1 MALTVGELTGFI
13 DLDDSGAQRGLARTR
28 AGLDEL
34 ARGAD
39 GRLRDLRGRFV
50 AQSAAMGGALG
61 DGVRS
66 GALRAAKGLA
76 LVGGAVPLV
85 AAGTAALGGL
95 AAGAVAAGLAVKAF
109 SAAVG
114 PQMEAVQ
121 EVAALAEEAE
131 KAAAEGAEDAAEK
144 QQAYTD
150 ALAQLPPATRDAAS
164 AFIGLKSDYQA
175 WSDSLSTTT
184 MPVVTKGITVLR
196 DLLPTLTPFVEGAAT
211 AFGGFFDDVSAGIKS
226 AEFKEWA
233 SETAAVGGPAL
244 RDILDVVKNFAIGF
258 GGLLQAFLPASA
270 GVTGGLVD
278 MSQAFADWGTS
289 LDDSE
294 GFATFLDLA
303 EQGAGTLG
311 DLGGAAIELLVALSP
326 LLGVTTQLA
335 IYLAQVISA
344 VPTPVLAALA
354 VTIGAVTVASKAWA
368 LAQTVVAARNRIW
381 TATQWQ
387 LNASMFASPVFWI
400 IAAIVALVAVVVLI
414 ATKTTWFQTA
424 WSVAWGFIQSTT
436 DAAVSGVGT
445 ALGWF
450 GSLPGRLGGWFGS
463 AKDAAVGKVTELT
476 TWLTGLPGR
485 TASALAGLP
494 GSLGRS
500 ARAGFQAFRTA
511 AGQRAA
517 EFLVWVRGM
526 PRRIASGIGS
536 LGGLLTGKGRDV
548 VRGLWRGIKSMGG
561 WLRETLIGWAKSIIP
576 GPVAKALGINSPSR
590 VMADQVG
597 RWIPAGIV
605 DGIES
610 GQGAVDRTMRN
621 LVTTPTP
628 GQATAA
634 AVAAQTSAATG
645 ASGPGGGRIVLDVT
659 GADADWKRL
668 IRRMVRV
675 DGRGNVQTAFGT

>member
-34 ARGAD
+34 ARGTD

-50 AQSAAMGGALG
+50 AESAAMGGALG
-61 DGVRS
+61 DNVRS
-66 GALRAAKGLA
+66 GAVRAAKGLA

-121 EVAALAEEAE
+121 EVATLAVEAE
-131 KAAAEGAEDAAEK
+131 KAAAEGAADAAEK

-150 ALAQLPPATRDAAS
+150 ALSRLPPATRDAAT

-196 DLLPTLTPFVEGAAT
+196 DLLPTLTPFVEAAAG
-211 AFGGFFDDVSAGIKS
+211 AFGGFFDDVSAGVKS

-233 SETAAVGGPAL
+233 SETSAVAGPAL
-244 RDILDVVKNFAIGF
+244 RDILTVVKNFAIGF

-278 MSQAFADWGTS
+278 MSAAFADWGTS

-303 EQGAGTLG
+303 DQGGETLA
-311 DLGGAAIELLVALSP
+311 DLGGAAIALLVALSP
-326 LLGVTTQLA
+326 LIGVGTQLA
-335 IYLAQVISA
+335 MVLAQIISGI
-344 VPTPVLAALA
+344 PTPVLTGFAIVL
-354 VTIGAVTVASKAWA
+354 GSVTVATKAWA
-368 LAQTVVAARNRIW
+368 LAQAVVAARNRIW
-381 TATQWQ
+381 TGTQWA

-424 WSVAWGFIQSTT
+424 WSTAWGFIKSTT
-436 DAAVSGVGT
+436 DTAVSGIGT
-445 ALGWF
+445 ALNWF
-450 GSLPGRLGGWFGS
+450 ASLPGRLGGWFGS
-463 AKDAAVGKVTELT
+463 AKDAAIAKLSELRS
-476 TWLTGLPGR
+476 W
-485 TASALAGLP
+485 LAGFP
-494 GSLGRS
+494 
-500 ARAGFQAFRTA
+500 ARAGVALAALPGALRQRAVAGFSAFRSA
-511 AGQRAA
+511 AGQQAGI
-517 EFLVWVRGM
+517 FLGWVRGF
-526 PRRIASGIGS
+526 PRSIAAGIGS
-536 LGGLLTGKGRDV
+536 LGGLLRGHGRDV
-548 VRGLWRGIKSMGG
+548 VRGLWAGIRSMGG
-561 WLRETLIGWAKSIIP
+561 WLKSTITGWAKSVIP
-576 GPVAKALGINSPSR
+576 GPVARALRIGSPSR
-590 VMADQVG
+590 LMADEVG

-605 DGIES
+605 QGIES

-634 AVAAQTSAATG
+634 AMAAQTSTPAGG
-645 ASGPGGGRIVLDVT
+645 AVGGGRLVLDVT
-659 GADADWKRL
+659 GADAEFKRL

-675 DGRGNVQTAFGT
+675 DGRGSVQTAFGT

>member
-28 AGLDEL
+28 AGMDDLV
-34 ARGAD
+34 RGAD

-50 AQSAAMGGALG
+50 AESAAMGGALG
-61 DGVRS
+61 DNVRS

-76 LVGGAVPLV
+76 LVGGAVPMV
-85 AAGTAALGGL
+85 AAGTAALFGL
-95 AAGAVAAGLAVKAF
+95 AAGAVAAGFAVKAF

-144 QQAYTD
+144 QKAYTD
-150 ALAQLPPATRDAAS
+150 ALSQLPPATRDAAS

-258 GGLLQAFLPASA
+258 AGLLQAFLPASA
-270 GVTGGLVD
+270 GVTGGLVS
-278 MSQAFADWGTS
+278 MSAAFADWGTS

-294 GFATFLDLA
+294 GFATFLDLV

-311 DLGGAAIELLVALSP
+311 DLGGAAVELLVALSP

-335 IYLAQVISA
+335 IYLAQIISA

-354 VTIGAVTVASKAWA
+354 VTVGAVTVAMKAWA
-368 LAQTVVAARNRIW
+368 LAQTIVAARNRIW

-387 LNASMFASPVFWI
+387 LNASMFASPVFWV

-414 ATKTTWFQTA
+414 ATKTTWFQQA
-424 WSVAWGFIQSTT
+424 WSAAWGFIKSTT
-436 DAAVSGVGT
+436 DTVIAGIGT

-450 GSLPGRLGGWFGS
+450 GQLPGRLGGWFGA
-463 AKDAAVGKVTELT
+463 AKDAAVRKLLELLL
-476 TWLTGLPGR
+476 WLGGLPGR
-485 TASALAGLP
+485 AASALAALP
-494 GSLGRS
+494 GRLRGAASL
-500 ARAGFQAFRTA
+500 GFQAFRSA
-511 AGQRAA
+511 AGLKAS
-517 EFLVWVRGM
+517 EFLGWVRGL
-526 PRRIASGIGS
+526 PRSIAAGIGS
-536 LGGLLTGKGRDV
+536 LSGLLRGHGRDV
-548 VRGLWRGIKSMGG
+548 VRGLWAGIRSMGG
-561 WLRETLIGWAKSIIP
+561 WLKNTITGWAKSVIP
-576 GPVAKALGINSPSR
+576 GPVARALRIGSPSR
-590 VMADQVG
+590 LMADEVG

-605 DGIES
+605 QGIES
-610 GQGAVDRTMRN
+610 GAGAVDRTMRT

-634 AVAAQTSAATG
+634 AMAAQTATPTG
-645 ASGPGGGRIVLDVT
+645 GVVGGGGRLVLDVT
-659 GADADWKRL
+659 GADGEFKRL
-668 IRRMVRV
+668 IRRMVRI
-675 DGRGNVQTAFGT
+675 DGRGSVQTAFGT

>member
-13 DLDDSGAQRGLARTR
+13 DLDDSGAQQGLARTR
-28 AGLDEL
+28 AGMDDLV
-34 ARGAD
+34 RGTD

-50 AQSAAMGGALG
+50 AESAAMGGALG
-61 DGVRS
+61 DNVRS
-66 GALRAAKGLA
+66 GAARAAKGLA
-76 LVGGAVPLV
+76 LVGGAVPMV

-95 AAGAVAAGLAVKAF
+95 AAGAAAAGLAVKAF

-121 EVAALAEEAE
+121 EVADLAAEAE
-131 KAAAEGAEDAAEK
+131 KAAAEGAADAAEK
-144 QQAYTD
+144 QQEYTD
-150 ALAQLPPATRDAAS
+150 ALARLPPATRDAAS
-164 AFIGLKSDYQA
+164 AFVGLKSDYKA

-184 MPVVTKGITVLR
+184 MPVVTKGIGVLR
-196 DLLPTLTPFVEGAAT
+196 DLLPTLTPFVKGAAT
-211 AFGGFFDDVSAGIKS
+211 AFSGFFDDVSAGIKS

-233 SETAAVGGPAL
+233 SETAAASGPAL
-244 RDILDVVKNFAIGF
+244 RDILDVVKNLAVGF

-270 GVTGGLVD
+270 GMTGGLVT
-278 MSQAFADWGTS
+278 MSAAFADWGTS

-311 DLGGAAIELLVALSP
+311 DLGGAALDLFVALSP
-326 LLGVTTQLA
+326 LLGVTTQLVLV
-335 IYLAQVISA
+335 LAQMISG
-344 VPTPVLAALA
+344 VPTPVLAGLA
-354 VTIGAVTVASKAWA
+354 VAIGAVTVASKAWA
-368 LAQTVVAARNRIW
+368 IAQLVVAARNRIW
-381 TATQWQ
+381 TASQWQ
-387 LNASMFASPVFWI
+387 LNASMFASPIFWVV
-400 IAAIVALVAVVVLI
+400 AAIVALIAVVVLI
-414 ATKTTWFQTA
+414 ATKTDWFQQA
-424 WSVAWGFIQSTT
+424 WSVAWGFIKATT
-436 DAAVSGVGT
+436 DTAVSGIGT

-450 GSLPGRLGGWFGS
+450 ASLPGRLGGWFGS
-463 AKDAAVGKVTELT
+463 AKDAAVAKLVALT
-476 TWLTGLPGR
+476 IWLTGLPGR

-500 ARAGFQAFRTA
+500 ARSGFQAFRSA
-511 AGQRAA
+511 AGQKAD
-517 EFLVWVRGM
+517 EFLGWVRGM

-536 LGGLLTGKGRDV
+536 LGGLLVGKGRDV

-561 WLRETLIGWAKSIIP
+561 WLRDTLIGWAKSIIP
-576 GPVAKALGINSPSR
+576 GPVAKALGIASPSK
-590 VMADQVG
+590 VMADEVG

-621 LVTTPTP
+621 LVNTPTP

-645 ASGPGGGRIVLDVT
+645 AAGAGGGRIVIDVT
-659 GADADWKRL
+659 GTDADWKRL

-675 DGRGNVQTAFGT
+675 DGRGSVQTAFGT

>member
-13 DLDDSGAQRGLARTR
+13 DLDDSGARRGLARTR
-28 AGLDEL
+28 AGMDDLV
-34 ARGAD
+34 RGTD

-50 AQSAAMGGALG
+50 AESAAMGGALG
-61 DGVRS
+61 DRVRS
-66 GALRAAKGLA
+66 GAVRAAKGLA
-76 LVGGAVPLV
+76 LVGGAVPIV
-85 AAGTAALGGL
+85 AAGTAALMGL

-121 EVAALAEEAE
+121 EVADLAAEAE
-131 KAAAEGAEDAAEK
+131 KAAAEGAADAAEK
-144 QQAYTD
+144 QQEYND
-150 ALAQLPPATRDAAS
+150 ALAQLPPATRDAAT

-184 MPVVTKGITVLR
+184 MPVVTKGLTALR
-196 DLLPTLTPFVEGAAT
+196 SLLPSLTPFVEAAAGA
-211 AFGGFFDDVSAGIKS
+211 FSGFFDDISTGIKS
-226 AEFKEWA
+226 AEFKEWV
-233 SETAAVGGPAL
+233 SETSAVAGPAL
-244 RDILDVVKNFAIGF
+244 RDILTVVKNFAVGF
-258 GGLLQAFLPASA
+258 AGLLQAFLPASA
-270 GVTGGLVD
+270 GVTGGLVT
-278 MSQAFADWGTS
+278 MSAAFADWGTS

-311 DLGGAAIELLVALSP
+311 DLGGAAVEVLVALSP
-326 LLGVTTQLA
+326 LLGVTAQLA
-335 IYLAQVISA
+335 LILAQILTA
-344 VPTPVLAALA
+344 VPTPVLTALA
-354 VTIGAVTVASKAWA
+354 VVIGSVTVATKAWA
-368 LAQTVVAARNRIW
+368 LAQTVVAARNAIW
-381 TATQWQ
+381 TSSQWA

-414 ATKTTWFQTA
+414 ATKTDWLQRG
-424 WSVAWGFIQSTT
+424 WSAAWGFIQSTT
-436 DAAVSGVGT
+436 DTAVSGIGA

-450 GSLPGRLGGWFGS
+450 GSLPSRLGGWFGS
-463 AKDAAVGKVTELT
+463 AKDAAVGKIVELT
-476 TWLTGLPGR
+476 IWLAGVPGR

-494 GSLGRS
+494 VSLRRS
-500 ARAGFQAFRTA
+500 AVNGFQAFRTA
-511 AGQRAA
+511 AGQKAA

-561 WLRETLIGWAKSIIP
+561 WLRDTLIGWAKSIIP
-576 GPVAKALGINSPSR
+576 GPVAKALGIASPSK

-605 DGIES
+605 QGIES

-634 AVAAQTSAATG
+634 AMAAQTGTAAG
-645 ASGPGGGRIVLDVT
+645 DAVGGGRLVLDVT
-659 GADADWKRL
+659 GADAEWKRL
-668 IRRMVRV
+668 VRRMVRV
-675 DGRGNVQTAFGT
+675 DGRGSVQTAFGT

>member
-1 MALTVGELTGFI
+1 MALRVGELVGFI
-13 DLDDSGAQRGLARTR
+13 DLDDSRAQGGIARTEAGLTGLARTT
-28 AGLDEL
+28 
-34 ARGAD
+34 D

-61 DGVRS
+61 DNVRS
-66 GALRAAKGLA
+66 GAMRAAKGLA

-131 KAAAEGAEDAAEK
+131 KAAAEGAADAAEK

-150 ALAQLPPATRDAAS
+150 ALAQLPPATRNAAS

-184 MPVVTKGITVLR
+184 MPVVTKGITSLR
-196 DLLPTLTPFVEGAAT
+196 ALLPSLTPFVEAAAT

-233 SETAAVGGPAL
+233 SETSAVAGPAL
-244 RDILDVVKNFAIGF
+244 RDILDVVKNFAVGF

-278 MSQAFADWGTS
+278 MSAAFADWGTS

-303 EQGAGTLG
+303 GQGAGTLG
-311 DLGGAAIELLVALSP
+311 DLGGAAVELLVALSP

-335 IYLAQVISA
+335 IYLAQMISA

-368 LAQTVVAARNRIW
+368 IAQTVVAARNRIW
-381 TATQWQ
+381 TTSQWA

-414 ATKTTWFQTA
+414 ATKTTWFQQA
-424 WSVAWGFIQSTT
+424 WSATWGFIQTAT
-436 DAAVSGVGT
+436 DAAVSGVDT
-445 ALGWF
+445 ALSWF

-463 AKDAAVGKVTELT
+463 AKNAAIAKLSELRS
-476 TWLTGLPGR
+476 W
-485 TASALAGLP
+485 LAGFP
-494 GSLGRS
+494 
-500 ARAGFQAFRTA
+500 ARAGAALAALPGALRQRAVTGFSAFRSA
-511 AGQRAA
+511 AGQQAA
-517 EFLVWVRGM
+517 TFLAWVRGL

-536 LGGLLTGKGRDV
+536 LGGLLTGHGRDV
-548 VRGLWRGIKSMGG
+548 VRGLWAGIRSMGG
-561 WLRETLIGWAKSIIP
+561 WLKSTITGWAKSVIP
-576 GPVAKALGINSPSR
+576 GPVARALRIGSPSR
-590 VMADQVG
+590 LMADEVG

-605 DGIES
+605 EGIES
-610 GQGAVDRTMRN
+610 GAPAVDRSMRN
-621 LVTTPTP
+621 LVATPTP
-628 GQATAA
+628 GRATAA
-634 AVAAQTSAATG
+634 AMAAQTSAATG
-645 ASGPGGGRIVLDVT
+645 AAGAGGGRIVLDVT
-659 GADADWKRL
+659 GADAEFKRL

-675 DGRGNVQTAFGT
+675 DGRGSVQTAFGT

>member
-34 ARGAD
+34 TRGTD

-50 AQSAAMGGALG
+50 AESAAMGGALG

-121 EVAALAEEAE
+121 EVATLAEEAE
-131 KAAAEGAEDAAEK
+131 KAAAEGAADAAEK

-150 ALAQLPPATRDAAS
+150 ALARLPPATRDAAS

-196 DLLPTLTPFVEGAAT
+196 DLLPTLTPVVEAAAD

-258 GGLLQAFLPASA
+258 AGLLQAFLPAST
-270 GVTGGLVD
+270 GVTGGLVS
-278 MSQAFADWGTS
+278 MSAAFADWGTS
-289 LDDSE
+289 LDDSD

-311 DLGGAAIELLVALSP
+311 ALGGAALELLVALSP
-326 LLGVTTQLA
+326 LLGVSAQLA

-354 VTIGAVTVASKAWA
+354 VVIGSVTVATKAWA
-368 LAQTVVAARNRIW
+368 LAQAVVAARNRIW
-381 TATQWQ
+381 TSTQWA
-387 LNASMFASPVFWI
+387 LNTSMFASPVFWI

-414 ATKTTWFQTA
+414 ATKTTLFQQA
-424 WSVAWGFIQSTT
+424 WSVAWGAIKSTADT
-436 DAAVSGVGT
+436 VVAGIAT

-450 GSLPGRLGGWFGS
+450 GQLPGRLGGWFGA
-463 AKDAAVGKVTELT
+463 AKEAAVRQLLGLLL
-476 TWLTGLPGR
+476 WLGGMPGR
-485 TASALAGLP
+485 AASALSGLP

-500 ARAGFQAFRTA
+500 ARAGFAAFRTA
-511 AGQRAA
+511 AGQKAA
-517 EFLVWVRGM
+517 EFLGWVRGF
-526 PRRIASGIGS
+526 PRSIAAGIGS
-536 LGGLLTGKGRDV
+536 LGGLLTGKGRDI
-548 VRGLWRGIKSMGG
+548 VRGLWAGIRSMGG
-561 WLRETLIGWAKSIIP
+561 WLKQTLTGWAKSIVP
-576 GPVAKALGINSPSR
+576 GPIARALRIGSPSR
-590 VMADQVG
+590 LMADEVG

-605 DGIES
+605 DGIEA
-610 GQGAVDRTMRN
+610 GAPAVDRTMRT
-621 LVTTPTP
+621 LVSTPTP

-634 AVAAQTSAATG
+634 AMAARTSTPAGG
-645 ASGPGGGRIVLDVT
+645 AGSGGRLVLDVT
-659 GADADWKRL
+659 GADQDLKRL

-675 DGRGNVQTAFGT
+675 DGRGSVQTAFGT